1 MENTDI
7 EIVSTEEHMKSLF
20 FEELKMILSELSFTF
35 LPFLVLL
42 IVNYSK
48 ENFDEFMKSSD
59 WSLATAVLF
68 GQTIVKL
75 VIGISTSRKQLPSEK
90 YGLITAIIIVIGLI
104 PSIVLLIIFQFDKQG
119 KEELIVMQFILFASS
134 VITFILF
141 GTIGNMLKS
150 DGDKNNHIDS
160 VITYIKSRKKNIN
173 N

>member
-1 MENTDI
+1 M
-7 EIVSTEEHMKSLF
+7 
-20 FEELKMILSELSFTF
+20 
-35 LPFLVLL
+35 
-42 IVNYSK
+42 
-48 ENFDEFMKSSD
+48 
-59 WSLATAVLF
+59 
-68 GQTIVKL
+68 
-75 VIGISTSRKQLPSEK
+75 
-90 YGLITAIIIVIGLI
+90 
-104 PSIVLLIIFQFDKQG
+104 IIFQFDKQV